1 MIKIIGAG
9 PAGSYLGY
17 LLAKSGKSVDIYEEH
32 KEIGYPIQCA
42 GIITSSIQKIINIPK
57 EIILNEITQFNVIYK
72 DKNIILKVKPNLV
85 LDRAKFDQFLAKK
98 AEEAGVKIH
107 LNSKYIS
114 NDNKKIIINQEK
126 IPFRYLIG
134 ADGPSSLVSKNNN
147 FKKNKLIYGIQA
159 TIDGNF
165 EIQTSNIYLNF
176 GNFAWL
182 IPISKTK
189 ARLGLISKTPK
200 KDFDNLVK
208 ELKPKILEYQAGTIP
223 IFKKKQLQKNNI
235 FLLGDAAAQIKLT
248 TYGGIIPG
256 LEAAKELSEA
266 IIKNKQYKPKNKELI
281 VSRLLRNKLNKFTE
295 KDYDLLFTYFN
306 KKIKLIL
313 ENNDRDY
320 PSKILLKLIIA
331 QPKLLRFLIS

>member
-200 KDFDNLVK
+200 KDFDNL
-208 ELKPKILEYQAGTIP
+208 
-223 IFKKKQLQKNNI
+223 
-235 FLLGDAAAQIKLT
+235 
-248 TYGGIIPG
+248 
-256 LEAAKELSEA
+256 AKELSEA

-295 KDYDLLFTYFN
+295 KDYDLLFTYLN